1 MSEIIN
7 KCREEFTKQYKLIYN
22 SLDDMRDR
30 LSDLLAEADTLNH
43 LLELQAPQK
52 WHPSSEIPSDD
63 ALYIVRTKTG
73 SVFVSSPVSGKW
85 FDNIVEWME
94 LPK

>member
-1 MSEIIN
+1 MDN
-7 KCREEFTKQYKLIYN
+7 KE
-22 SLDDMRDR
+22 
-30 LSDLLAEADTLNH
+30 LAENRHRITQAIYDARAAVQLLFIEANKLEYH
-43 LLELQAPQK
+43 ARLLESAGGYTK
-52 WHPSSEIPSDD
+52 WHPSSEIPSEDT
-63 ALYIVRTKTG
+63 LYIVRTKTG